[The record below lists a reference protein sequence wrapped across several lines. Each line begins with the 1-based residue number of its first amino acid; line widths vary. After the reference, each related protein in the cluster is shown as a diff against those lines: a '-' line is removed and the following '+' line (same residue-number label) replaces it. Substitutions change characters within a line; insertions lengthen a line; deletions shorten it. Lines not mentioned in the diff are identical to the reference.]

1 MTTYEGDVYAFSQ
14 FCATTPWRSTVDPRR
29 NGALFYCEF
38 RPPSDAVV
46 VATDSCRITSTD
58 SAAPLRFR
66 RGAVRRVRG
75 RSRSARAK
83 PAAIVVDAIKVL
95 RAGLAITMKLLAR
108 ESPIPTISMQ
118 RVSGEPPP
126 SLTLPTA
133 RGKPEAAMLAD
144 IDQVNGFLLLRRF
157 LDRATHTPVM
167 PDGRPFRVEMTNA
180 GEWGWLSDRSGYRY
194 ARCHPAT
201 GAPWPS
207 PPPALGTAV
216 ARAVAAALGERAATA
231 FHPQC
236 YLINRYSPGRGRLG
250 LHRDLDERDR
260 AQPIVTLSLGAA
272 AVFLAGGAA
281 RRDRVERVALES
293 GDVRFAGSIRT
304 SFSQGSGHLVRA
316 SPVSPYASVTFRWGP
331 VFAVVA
337 RRAPSYID
345 PARHRGFRVRTIP
358 RGLGAVPPGAA
369 EPCCKKRWPWQ
380 RLLVSISGRR
390 IRASP

>member
-1 MTTYEGDVYAFSQ
+1 
-14 FCATTPWRSTVDPRR
+14 
-29 NGALFYCEF
+29 
-38 RPPSDAVV
+38 
-46 VATDSCRITSTD
+46 
-58 SAAPLRFR
+58 
-66 RGAVRRVRG
+66 
-75 RSRSARAK
+75 
-83 PAAIVVDAIKVL
+83 
-95 RAGLAITMKLLAR
+95 
-108 ESPIPTISMQ
+108 
-118 RVSGEPPP
+118 
-126 SLTLPTA
+126 
-133 RGKPEAAMLAD
+133 MLAD

-157 LDRATHTPVM
+157 LDRAPQARLVAACHEVARLAPFVTPVM

-293 GDVRFAGSIRT
+293 GDVVVMSGPIRMAYHGIDRLLPTLGTVTDDGSR
-304 SFSQGSGHLVRA
+304 L
-316 SPVSPYASVTFRWGP
+316 SVT
-331 VFAVVA
+331 V
-337 RRAPSYID
+337 RRVD
-345 PARHRGFRVRTIP
+345 PNE
-358 RGLGAVPPGAA
+358 L
-369 EPCCKKRWPWQ
+369 
-380 RLLVSISGRR
+380 
-390 IRASP
+390 